1 MVALE
6 WPAIKNPPSFR
17 ETLKYFTVLQ
27 VSVKHT
33 IAGFSC
39 FLGSDYHAS
48 GQACFTKIGIP
59 FNRFTPVTLHFPYTL
74 SVQSTQNTGAS
85 MKIRKSLL
93 ACFLF
98 AVFVGCAESPE
109 DLAQRA
115 EAGDFSA
122 MEKMAEQG
130 NVEMQSLM
138 AKLYRA
144 GEAVPQDDAKAIKF
158 MLMSAGNG
166 KIEDQGTLGLMYSE
180 GWLVEKDS
188 VEGVKWFRMAAEK
201 GNANAQYNLGL
212 SYLAGDGVPKD
223 ESEAFSW
230 FFLADLNG
238 SDDSKKILEAL
249 REQFTPQEVMLAQKR
264 GIELFKMY
272 DSRLF
277 ILHESGK

>member
-1 MVALE
+1 
-6 WPAIKNPPSFR
+6 
-17 ETLKYFTVLQ
+17 
-27 VSVKHT
+27 
-33 IAGFSC
+33 
-39 FLGSDYHAS
+39 
-48 GQACFTKIGIP
+48 
-59 FNRFTPVTLHFPYTL
+59 
-74 SVQSTQNTGAS
+74 
-85 MKIRKSLL
+85 
-93 ACFLF
+93 
-98 AVFVGCAESPE
+98 
-109 DLAQRA
+109 
-115 EAGDFSA
+115 
-122 MEKMAEQG
+122 
-130 NVEMQSLM
+130 
-138 AKLYRA
+138 
-144 GEAVPQDDAKAIKF
+144 

-188 VEGVKWFRMAAEK
+188 VEGVKWFRMATEK